1 MATLP
6 PGTIV
11 DLSEHASEILRFQ
24 PPDGALVIVV
34 HPAALRARWD
44 AHTQVAQVLDGS
56 LTWLGALGEALLV
69 TLDDAPP
76 DPDARATCARSMLR
90 GERLWQ
96 VVRPGALLVPD
107 APYEPSSVYAGSD
120 RRPWVVVGETD
131 LGDPI
136 AAPLNEASNPKW
148 WTPIVPRAALA
159 FPGSVKDAQLE
170 LAHLWSLP
178 TDVATLGEV
187 TALARGAIERA
198 VQAYVGGRSDQQHPP

>member
-11 DLSEHASEILRFQ
+11 DLSEHASEVLRFV
-24 PPDGALVIVV
+24 PPDGDLVVVV
-34 HPAALRARWD
+34 HPAALSARWD
-44 AHTQVAQVLDGS
+44 THTQVAQIVEGW
-56 LTWLGALGEALLV
+56 LTWLGALGEAMLV

-76 DPDARATCARSMLR
+76 DHDARATCAHAMLR

-96 VVRPGALLVPD
+96 IVRPGALLVPD
-107 APYEPSSVYAGSD
+107 APHEPSSVYAGSD
-120 RRPWVVVGETD
+120 RRPWVVIGETD

-148 WTPIVPRAALA
+148 WTPVVPRAALA
-159 FPGSVKDAQLE
+159 FPDSVKDAQLE

-178 TDVATLGEV
+178 ADVPSIGEV
-187 TALARGAIERA
+187 TALGRGAIERA
-198 VQAYVGGRSDQQHPP
+198 VEAYVGA

>member
-6 PGTIV
+6 HGTIV
-11 DLSEHASEILRFQ
+11 DLSEHASEVLRFV
-24 PPDGALVIVV
+24 PPVGDLVVVV

-44 AHTQVAQVLDGS
+44 AHTQVAQIVDDS
-56 LTWLGALGEALLV
+56 LTWLGALGEAMLV

-76 DPDARATCARSMLR
+76 DHDARATCARCMLR
-90 GERLWQ
+90 GELLWQ

-107 APYEPSSVYAGSD
+107 APHAPSSVYAGSD
-120 RRPWVVVGETD
+120 RRPWVVIGETD

-178 TDVATLGEV
+178 AEVAMLGEV

-198 VQAYVGGRSDQQHPP
+198 VRAYVGA